1 MEEPEPE
8 PRDCV
13 VIARIPQ
20 IEEAKDLLVDEIEP
34 EKTVVLPRAAVKRE
48 REIGWISKRGQNV
61 PGRCN
66 EECDEKTADGTQPL
80 PGSSDKNLLGQEKIE
95 HSGGDWKNR
104 ADQTFQQNPS
114 PQASSEN
121 ECPEPRAGFLLVE
134 GAQKGP
140 HRQSDSKRQRHIGNN
155 DARE

>member
-34 EKTVVLPRAAVKRE
+34 EKTVVLARTAVKQE

-66 EECDEKTADGTQPL
+66 EEGDEKTADGAQSL
-80 PGSSDKNLLGQEKIE
+80 PGSSDKKLLGQEKIE
-95 HSGGDWKNR
+95 YSRSDWKNR
-104 ADQTFQQNPS
+104 SYQTFQQNPS
-114 PQASSEN
+114 PQAGSEN
-121 ECPEPRAGFLLVE
+121 ECPEPRLRFLFVE
-134 GAQKGP
+134 GTQKCP
-140 HRQSDSKRQRHIGNN
+140 HCQSDSKRQRHIGN
-155 DARE
+155 DDPRE